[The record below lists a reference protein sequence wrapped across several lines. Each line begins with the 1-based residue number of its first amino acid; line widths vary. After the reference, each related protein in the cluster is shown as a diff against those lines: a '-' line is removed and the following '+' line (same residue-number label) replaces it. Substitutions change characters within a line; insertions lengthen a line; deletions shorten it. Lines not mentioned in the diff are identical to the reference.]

1 MCGLTILEYKRLEK
15 GADYRWTASR
25 SEILLAPTDTTL
37 CISPFTTSKMPF
49 TSSTTKRLRDIVN
62 GACADPNTGIPGATV
77 VIVGKDG
84 EELFAHSSG
93 RRGIVSAEK
102 MSLDN
107 VFWIASCTK
116 LLTGIACMQLVEKRI
131 LGLDDGDQLE
141 ALCPE
146 LRDLKVLKPDGS
158 LEDKRKAITLRMLL
172 THTAGFGYT
181 FFNERLRDWTFPAG
195 ADEFSGR
202 VEDMKLPLL
211 FQPGEGWEY
220 GVSIPACLSRL
231 QRTFLI

>member
-1 MCGLTILEYKRLEK
+1 
-15 GADYRWTASR
+15 
-25 SEILLAPTDTTL
+25 
-37 CISPFTTSKMPF
+37 MPF
-49 TSSTTKRLRDIVN
+49 ASSTTERLRHMVD
-62 GACADPNTGIPGATV
+62 GACADPNTGVPGATV
-77 VIVGKDG
+77 VVVSKEG
-84 EELFAHSSG
+84 EELFAHASG

-146 LRDLKVLKPDGS
+146 LRDLEVLRPDGS
-158 LEDKRKAITLRMLL
+158 LEAKRKTITLRMLL

-181 FFNERLRDWTFPAG
+181 FFNERLRDWAFPAG

-202 VEDMKLPLL
+202 IEDMKLPLL

-220 GVSIPACLSRL
+220 GVSVALCASRFEI
-231 QRTFLI
+231 TFLIKDTRSTLTGRESLLRE